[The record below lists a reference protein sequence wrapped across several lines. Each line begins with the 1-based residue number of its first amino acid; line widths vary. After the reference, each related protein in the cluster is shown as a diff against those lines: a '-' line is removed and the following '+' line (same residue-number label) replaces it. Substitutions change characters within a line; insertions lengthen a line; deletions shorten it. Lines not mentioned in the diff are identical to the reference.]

1 MCHLALEVQKVGRKK
16 IDLNLWEVLIL
27 ITSRSKLLAA
37 AEKVLGYPDVLS
49 ECFVVVVFKHFDNG

>member
-27 ITSRSKLLAA
+27 ITSRSELLAA

-49 ECFVVVVFKHFDNG
+49 ECFVVVVF